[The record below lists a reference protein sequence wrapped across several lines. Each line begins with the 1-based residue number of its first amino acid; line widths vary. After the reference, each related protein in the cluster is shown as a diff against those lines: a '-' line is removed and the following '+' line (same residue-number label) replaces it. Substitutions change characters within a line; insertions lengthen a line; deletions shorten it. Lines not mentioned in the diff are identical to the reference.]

1 MHMECIV
8 CEKRMKI
15 VKKDKSFDFK
25 KKKEY
30 SRTIYHCKKDDLW
43 IVVEKPKKR
52 RKKLPQK

>member
-1 MHMECIV
+1 MECIV